1 MEYKRLPF
9 SQYFIDTSADY
20 NRTGKA
26 RYEIEYSQVV
36 YPYKGK
42 WVCAD

>member
-1 MEYKRLPF
+1 MEMIKLWNTNVYL
-9 SQYFIDTSADY
+9 IDTSADY

-42 WVCAD
+42 